1 MAMKLYSD
9 ASVQAI
15 ANAIRT
21 KNGASTQYK
30 IADMAPAI
38 LAIPTGGGSAV
49 GGINVVQDEG
59 GYVVVPMNGGGQ
71 PKIAVTGT
79 TPTQELVPN
88 VFYIFGECTSLTV
101 TFATPTNTDVI
112 NEYHFRFTSGATA
125 TTLSLPQSVTMA
137 NGFSVAA
144 NKTYELSI
152 IDNLGTYIE
161 W

>member
-9 ASVQAI
+9 SSVQAI
-15 ANAIRT
+15 ANAIRS
-21 KNGASTQYK
+21 KNGESTQYK
-30 IADMAPAI
+30 IADMAQAI
-38 LAIPTGGGSAV
+38 LDIPSGGGGAV
-49 GGINVVQDEG
+49 GGINVVQDEE

-71 PKIAVTGT
+71 PKVAVSGT
-79 TPTQELVPN
+79 TPTQELIPN

-101 TFATPTNTDVI
+101 TLGTPTNNDVI

-125 TTLSLPQSVTMA
+125 TTLSLPVTVTMA
-137 NGFSVAA
+137 SGFSVEA

-152 IDNLGTYIE
+152 IDNLGTYIV

>member
-9 ASVQAI
+9 SSVQAI
-15 ANAIRT
+15 ADAIRT

-49 GGINVVQDEG
+49 GGINVVQDEE
-59 GYVVVPMNGGGQ
+59 GYVIVPMNGGGQ
-71 PKIAVTGT
+71 PKVAVTGT

-125 TTLSLPQSVTMA
+125 TTLSLPSGVTMPSDFTVEA
-137 NGFSVAA
+137 S
-144 NKTYELSI
+144 KTYEISI
-152 IDNLGTYIE
+152 VDGYGAYVA